1 MCTKFKDSRT
11 IREQDV
17 GPDDEDLVLAE
28 RELAVVTTKEASRFA
43 GVAGQGFQNRQASK
57 DQQIGESRGRGAG
70 PAPVC

>member
-17 GPDDEDLVLAE
+17 GRDDEDMVLTERQLV
-28 RELAVVTTKEASRFA
+28 VVTTKEASRLA
-43 GVAGQGFQNRQASK
+43 GVAGQGFQNGQASK
-57 DQQIGESRGRGAG
+57 DQQIGEGRGRGAG